1 MNREVEEGTRDYA
14 VRDFREDL
22 LPSDS
27 ISVSALLLQEVRA
40 EQEQEAGHLKSFCQL
55 GTDLSQAKA
64 LTSTQTLLDNVRE
77 VSNEFARLESNV
89 NER

>member
-1 MNREVEEGTRDYA
+1 MST
-14 VRDFREDL
+14 
-22 LPSDS
+22 
-27 ISVSALLLQEVRA
+27 LLLQEVRA
-40 EQEQEAGHLKSFCQL
+40 EQEQEAGHLKLFCQL